1 MQSWSSSWRRKKINR
16 IYSFIGLAAK
26 AGKLLSGEETCER
39 AVKAKKARLVIV
51 ADDASENT
59 KKKFGDIC
67 RYRGIE
73 VRYFG
78 EKKLLGKHIGK
89 DIRSVVAVS
98 GREFAE
104 RLKHL
109 IDSGSIDYGGGFIGE
124 S

>member
-1 MQSWSSSWRRKKINR
+1 MENK
-16 IYSFIGLAAK
+16 IYSFIGLAKK
-26 AGKLLSGEETCER
+26 AGKLVSGEETCER
-39 AVKAKKARLVIV
+39 AVKANKIFLVIV

-67 RYRGIE
+67 GYRGIE

-78 EKKLLGKHIGK
+78 EKKLLGKCIGK

-104 RLKHL
+104 RLKQL
-109 IDSGSIDYGGGFIGE
+109 IDSRSIEYGGGIIGE

>member
-1 MQSWSSSWRRKKINR
+1 MINN
-16 IYSFIGLAAK
+16 IYSFIGLAKK
-26 AGKLLSGEETCER
+26 AGKLISGDETCER
-39 AVKAKKARLVIV
+39 AVKAGKVKLVII

-59 KKKFGDIC
+59 KKKFMDIC

-78 EKKLLGKHIGK
+78 EKELLGKHIGK
-89 DIRSVVAVS
+89 DMRSVVAVT

-104 RLKHL
+104 RLKQL
-109 IDSGSIDYGGGFIGE
+109 IDSRSKDNGGGIIGE